1 MRGAPLAG
9 AGRLLLLSLS
19 SPLAAAHIEVDELL
33 GESARSTGTLNHPS
47 WRISCLNVTGGDG
60 SGDGGGPDILYDDAC
75 EDLCGADAA
84 DEGGGC
90 VRITDY
96 AGGYIAQ
103 GNYRTCQE
111 HTTGIIGPRM
121 YLAPS
126 GALTAFLFLFLV
138 YLFLGVAVVAD
149 KFMVSIDFITNR
161 WETHTTTDEAT
172 GLTKTRK
179 VKVPKWNQT
188 VANLTLL
195 ALGSSAPEILL
206 AVIDTVS
213 ALDQEPGELGPS
225 TIVGSAAFNLL
236 VICAACIVAPPSY
249 KRTLIELI
257 VEREKLKKLG
267 EEADKSGGDEGAG
280 EVTAQEPLTGEPEPE
295 PEPEG
300 EDGSDAT
307 GPAGLTIE
315 LPVTQSELSLLSTEE
330 EEQLKPV
337 QEKVEKEL
345 EKMGVKELRQKAE
358 AAGVDMDE
366 LRRKSSRKVRQLQ
379 VFWCTAFAS
388 VFAYIWLVI
397 VLELWSPDE
406 VTVTEAFITLAC
418 FPVLVI
424 VAYFIDKR
432 EARSRAKP
440 TAADAEHELHD
451 ELGSVMDEH
460 GSVLHTEA
468 SRTDAFLKIRHV
480 MRKAGNR
487 IHEGKEKVRDRVTAA
502 MAAMSLYPAP
512 PITAPLA
519 RIDAL
524 RAMTGQTHRAEA
536 PAVRSDSDLVDSM
549 MTELAHVEAV
559 KDAPTDSGE
568 HERGFC
574 MKPLTSLS
582 QPQVPIAAC
591 SFPFGIADRFRS
603 APPLR
608 PTRLTRL
615 RVFASGC

>member
-1 MRGAPLAG
+1 MRGAPGGAPLAG
-9 AGRLLLLSLS
+9 AGGLLLLLLLAVS
-19 SPLAAAHIEVDELL
+19 SPLASAHIEVDELL

-103 GNYRTCQE
+103 GNYKTCQE

-267 EEADKSGGDEGAG
+267 GEAEKSGADEGTG
-280 EVTAQEPLTGEPEPE
+280 EATEQEPLVGEPEPE

-307 GPAGLTIE
+307 NPAGLTIE

-345 EKMGVKELRQKAE
+345 EKMGVKELRQEAE

-487 IHEGKEKVRDRVTAA
+487 IREGKEKVRDRVTAA
-502 MAAMSLYPAP
+502 MAAMSMYPAP

-536 PAVRSDSDLVDSM
+536 PAVRSDSDLVNSM

-559 KDAPTDSGE
+559 KDAPTDGGE

-574 MKPLTSLS
+574 MKPL
-582 QPQVPIAAC
+582 
-591 SFPFGIADRFRS
+591 
-603 APPLR
+603 
-608 PTRLTRL
+608 
-615 RVFASGC
+615 